1 MILHVCR
8 KTIIQCL
15 TGGGNLLILESPNR
29 KSHNRRLSAL
39 PKGGKVLSAPS
50 AIFRA
55 PAGIVSSGQR
65 VSIGRPATSSIR
77 EDWRPLSSRGAL
89 LGLPSFFN
97 PEIERGC
104 YVPES

>member
-1 MILHVCR
+1 MLTSCR
-8 KTIIQCL
+8 KSIMQGL
-15 TGGGNLLILESPNR
+15 TDGGNLLILESP
-29 KSHNRRLSAL
+29 KLESHNRRLSAL
-39 PKGGKVLSAPS
+39 PKSGKVLSAPS

-77 EDWRPLSSRGAL
+77 EDWRPLKCRGVL

-97 PEIERGC
+97 PEKLEVPH
-104 YVPES
+104 VPELY